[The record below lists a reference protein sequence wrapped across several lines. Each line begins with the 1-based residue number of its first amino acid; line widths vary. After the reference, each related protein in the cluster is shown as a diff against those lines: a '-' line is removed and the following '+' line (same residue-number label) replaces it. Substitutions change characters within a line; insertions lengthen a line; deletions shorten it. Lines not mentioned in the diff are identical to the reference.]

1 MICSTTPRGIT
12 YLRFESIAEERV
24 ASGIFTRHGGVS
36 PAPWASLNFSTT
48 VGDSAANVRHNSTL
62 AHEALGLD
70 RSRTVPRYIAHT
82 ARTWHVDES
91 HLAVPAPH
99 ADASVTRAPGLSMLM
114 TFADCQ
120 PLLAYDPVCHV
131 LGVCHAG
138 WRGTL
143 DGIAL
148 SLVHAM
154 EAEGSSPGDLI
165 IGLGPAIGP
174 CCYEI
179 GPEVA
184 AHAAT
189 WPGGEQWL
197 RPGPRGRPLLDL
209 SAANDAILRRAGVT
223 RIEHA
228 NLCTACRTDLFFSYR
243 AEPPV
248 TGRFAMIAALR

>member
-1 MICSTTPRGIT
+1 MISTTTPGGLT
-12 YLRFESIAEERV
+12 YLRFESIPEERV
-24 ASGIFTRHGGVS
+24 VSGIFTRHGGVS

-48 VGDSAANVRHNSTL
+48 VGDSAVNVRLNSNL
-62 AHEALGLD
+62 AHAALGLD

-82 ARTWHVDES
+82 ARTWQVDDT
-91 HLAVPAPH
+91 HLAVTAPH
-99 ADASVTRAPGLSMLM
+99 ADATVTRTPQVSMLM

-120 PLLAYDPVCHV
+120 PLLAYDPVRHV

-148 SLVHAM
+148 SLVYAM
-154 EAEGSSPGDLI
+154 EAEGSRPGDLVV
-165 IGLGPAIGP
+165 GLGPAIGP
-174 CCYEI
+174 CCYEV
-179 GPEVA
+179 GHEVA
-184 AHAAT
+184 SHAAT
-189 WPGGEQWL
+189 WPGGAQWL

-209 SAANDAILRRAGVT
+209 SAANEAILRRAGIT

-228 NLCTACRTDLFFSYR
+228 DLCTACRTDLFFSYR